1 MRFTKWSDR
10 IGETKQ
16 VNGIVITLVKVLDSN
31 KIEVEVKG
39 STHVTTRDTWRRG
52 KFSKIL
58 RGLKVSKYVGQTK
71 VINNILFTVKE
82 YAKGK
87 VEVVAEGFDGAKTMT
102 TQTWNNGKFFKNIM
116 KVLHKVTKQVYELII
131 HPEWAR
137 FYEAQAID
145 TDEEYINSGKFN
157 SLDLANSTSEL
168 KREYY
173 KLCKIYHPDMGG
185 SQEDFEMLQFCYDE
199 AYRALRAY
207 EESMA
212 FLEEL
217 GY

>member
-16 VNGIVITLVKVLDSN
+16 VNGIVITLVKVLDGN

-39 STHVTTRDTWRRG
+39 STHTTTRDTWRRG
-52 KFSKIL
+52 KFSRIL
-58 RGLKVSKYVGQTK
+58 RGLRVSKYVGQTK

-116 KVLHKVTKQVYELII
+116 KVLHKVIKQVIYGLII
-131 HPEWAR
+131 HPEWRR
-137 FYEAQAID
+137 FNEAQAIN
-145 TDEEYINSGKFN
+145 TDEECINSGKFN
-157 SLDLANSTSEL
+157 SLNLATSTSEL
-168 KREYY
+168 KKEYY
-173 KLCKIYHPDMGG
+173 KLCKIYHPDCGG
-185 SQEDFEMLQFCYDE
+185 SQEDFENLQFCYEE
-199 AYRALRAY
+199 AYRSLRAY
-207 EESMA
+207 ESIM
-212 FLEEL
+212 EEL
-217 GY
+217 GL

>member
-16 VNGIVITLVKVLDSN
+16 VNGIIITLVKVLDGN

-39 STHVTTRDTWRRG
+39 NTHVTTRDTWRRG
-52 KFSKIL
+52 KFVNIL
-58 RGLKVSKYVGQTK
+58 KGLKVSKYVGQTK
-71 VINNILFTVKE
+71 VINNILFTIKE

-87 VEVVAEGFDGAKTMT
+87 VEVVADGFEGVKTMT
-102 TQTWNNGKFFKNIM
+102 VQTWRNGKFFKNIM
-116 KVLHKVTKQVYELII
+116 KVLHRVVKQTYELII

-137 FYEAQAID
+137 VYEAQALH
-145 TDEEYINSGKFN
+145 TDEEYISSGKFN
-157 SLDLANSTSEL
+157 SLDLANTTSEL

-173 KLCKIYHPDMGG
+173 KLAKIYHPDCGG
-185 SQEDFEMLQFCYDE
+185 SQEDFEFLQFAYDE
-199 AYRALRAY
+199 AYRALRAK
-207 EESMA
+207 EECMA

>member
-16 VNGIVITLVKVLDSN
+16 VNGFVITLVKVLDGN

-39 STHVTTRDTWRRG
+39 NTHITTRDTWRRG
-52 KFSKIL
+52 KFSRIL
-58 RGLKVSKYVGQTK
+58 KGLKVSKYVGQTK
-71 VINNILFTVKE
+71 VINNILFTVRE

-131 HPEWAR
+131 HPEWAKV
-137 FYEAQAID
+137 YECETID

-157 SLDLANSTSEL
+157 SLDLAKDRKEL
-168 KREYY
+168 KRIYY
-173 KLCKIYHPDMGG
+173 QLCKIYHPDMGG

-199 AYRALRAY
+199 ADRAFKAS
-207 EESMA
+207 EA
-212 FLEEL
+212 FMEAL
-217 GY
+217 GF